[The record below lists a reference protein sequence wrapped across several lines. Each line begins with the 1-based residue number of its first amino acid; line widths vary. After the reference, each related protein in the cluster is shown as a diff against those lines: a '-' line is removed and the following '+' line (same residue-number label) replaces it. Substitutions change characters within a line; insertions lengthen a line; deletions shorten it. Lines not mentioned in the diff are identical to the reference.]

1 MEDHQNLLVS
11 SSSSS
16 SMLELD
22 VENGHYY
29 YPTFSSTPSSS
40 HHLELKHLLETHP
53 CWCYVIFWRSLNT
66 VPPSSSSELVLT
78 WADGHFRSSSS
89 AADDKKVVQGKRS
102 DSRELYALF
111 DMESSDVDGNDPE
124 WFYLNSISR
133 SLPAGGAAAKAFI
146 SGNYVWLDGYQE
158 LGRFE
163 CERAR
168 EALIHGIRT
177 MICFPTAHGVV
188 EMGSSV
194 RINHD
199 LVLVEKIKSLIGSSS
214 SSISTGELE
223 RSARLGSVQ
232 EQQDKGL
239 FRDMCKNV
247 KEFDDYDVEKFPKF
261 EIVNFAN
268 TNDRNDTAKIQKVGK
283 KRGRKPSVGK
293 DRPINHVEAER
304 QRREKLN
311 SKFYAL
317 RAVVPHV
324 SKMDKASLLGDA
336 VSYIN
341 NLRTK
346 VEELESQVLM
356 SPKNHPPPPPPP
368 QHLNAS
374 STSTGTVSDF
384 EEATAIS
391 TDDDEVEV
399 RLVGTDAM
407 IRVRCKNT
415 NHPGAKLMDALRQLE
430 LQVNH
435 ASMSSFDHLMLI
447 DVVIKVPSRG
457 CLQTEDALRRA
468 ILSSFSTST

>member
-16 SMLELD
+16 SMLELE

-29 YPTFSSTPSSS
+29 YPTFSSTPSSQ
-40 HHLELKHLLETHP
+40 HLELKHLLESHP
-53 CWCYVIFWRSLNT
+53 CWCYVIFWRSLNNL
-66 VPPSSSSELVLT
+66 PPSSSSDLVLT
-78 WADGHFRSSSS
+78 WADGQFRSSSS
-89 AADDKKVVQGKRS
+89 AANGTVGDKEVVQGKRS
-102 DSRELYALF
+102 DSREFCALF

-133 SLPAGGAAAKAFI
+133 SLPAGGAAAKSFI

-158 LGRFE
+158 LGSCE

-168 EALIHGIRT
+168 EALIHGVRT

-194 RINHD
+194 RINQD
-199 LVLVEKIKSLIGSSS
+199 LVLVQKIKSLIA
-214 SSISTGELE
+214 ISTTPGL
-223 RSARLGSVQ
+223 VQ

-239 FRDMCKNV
+239 LLDVYTNNV
-247 KEFDDYDVEKFPKF
+247 KKLDDHQQKFQTPKI
-261 EIVNFAN
+261 EIISFAN
-268 TNDRNDTAKIQKVGK
+268 TNDRNENAKIQKVGK

-317 RAVVPHV
+317 RAVVPNV

-341 NLRTK
+341 DLKTK
-346 VEELESQVLM
+346 LEDLESH
-356 SPKNHPPPPPPP
+356 KNSPPPPPPP
-368 QHLNAS
+368 QLNAC
-374 STSTGTVSDF
+374 STSTSAVSDVD
-384 EEATAIS
+384 EATTMS

-399 RLVGTDAM
+399 KLVGTDAM
-407 IRVRCKNT
+407 IRVRCKN
-415 NHPGAKLMDALRQLE
+415 NNYPGAKLMNALRELE
-430 LQVNH
+430 LEVNH
-435 ASMSSFDHLMLI
+435 ASMSSFDQLMLI
-447 DVVIKVPSRG
+447 DVVIKVPSEG
-457 CLQTEDALRRA
+457 CLRSEDALRQA
-468 ILSSFSTST
+468 IVSSLSTQPPSI